1 MKSGKYIKD
10 RLYSMCIFVAMLI
23 ISVLMMAAFKVSVQ
37 LIIAE
42 ICIMIICYIAVVLA
56 DYYHRKKFYD
66 ELEINIAALEE
77 KYLITET
84 LVRPAFYEG
93 QIFYDS
99 VSDID
104 RSMTEN
110 VKRYRQGME
119 QFKEYVEM
127 WIHEIKLPIAS
138 LTLMLHNNMDKCDK
152 EFADRMNTQI
162 RRINN
167 YIEQIL
173 YYVRSENA
181 EKDYIINDARLSKII
196 SNVALKNKDDLL
208 ENNITFEVSDANKIV
223 LTDAKWMEFMLNQIV
238 NNSIKYKDKTKTES
252 YIKMSAAEDKKCVVL
267 EILDNGIGINASDL
281 PRVFDKSFTGEN
293 GREFSKAT
301 GMGLY
306 IVKKLCDKLGSKVS
320 IESVKGEYTRVKITF
335 YKNDF
340 YKEITDSNESGSM

>member
-42 ICIMIICYIAVVLA
+42 IFIMIICYIAVVLA

-66 ELEINIAALEE
+66 ELEANIAALEE

-110 VKRYRQGME
+110 VKRYRLGME

-152 EFADRMNTQI
+152 EFADRMNTQV

-181 EKDYIINDARLSKII
+181 DR
-196 SNVALKNKDDLL
+196 
-208 ENNITFEVSDANKIV
+208 IV

-238 NNSIKYKDKTKTES
+238 NNSIKYKDKTKAES
-252 YIKMSAAEDKKCVVL
+252 YIKMSAAEDKKCIVL

-306 IVKKLCDKLGSKVS
+306 IVKKLCDKLGHAIT

>member
-66 ELEINIAALEE
+66 ELEANIAALEE

-93 QIFYDS
+93 QIFY
-99 VSDID
+99 
-104 RSMTEN
+104 
-110 VKRYRQGME
+110 
-119 QFKEYVEM
+119 EYVEM

-208 ENNITFEVSDANKIV
+208 ENDITFEVSNADRIV

>member
-1 MKSGKYIKD
+1 MRLGKYIKD
-10 RLYSMCIFVAMLI
+10 RLYSVCIFVAMLI

-167 YIEQIL
+167 YI
-173 YYVRSENA
+173 
-181 EKDYIINDARLSKII
+181 INDARLSKII

-208 ENNITFEVSDANKIV
+208 ENDITFEVSNADRIV